1 MPDSTL
7 SDQSISALPLCL
19 VYSDDGVL
27 CRQLTGLLRD
37 RAYLL
42 VAAAPLKLRSLL
54 AGDDPV
60 LLFLDLRQPGARD
73 LIGDLAGPARSRI
86 VTVALGT
93 PGSTPFL
100 AAEDAHLYRVE
111 DVSAIGDLRALR
123 AVAEAALDR
132 VIYMQENQMLRHELA
147 RVNTQASLPHVDSS
161 AGGRTPLGFQQLIKP
176 ARHHEGLEPLFEKI
190 IDGVASS
197 VMVTRVGL
205 FYSQREGQPFKLTAG
220 RYCLNY
226 GLEFSADDPLARWL
240 ERNAQPVS
248 RRSIEQFSEP
258 GARLLLRRALDLLGA
273 ESLIPLNLRGRLVGW
288 IFTGSPFDGSSGRGI
303 DFHSL
308 ALLCE
313 HVTTALENT
322 TLYQEVELQKT
333 LTETLLQMLPAAIVA
348 VEPDGVVRWANE
360 RAEKLFPVLANR
372 RRGLPPPIVEDLNS
386 RIAGLVHAA
395 LAGDPLGA
403 PLVWEAPN
411 TARTYSANVHIMHL
425 AGRSLGVFALIED
438 ITDQLMARAQTEV
451 TERQTLC
458 ADLSAGLAH
467 EIRNPLVALK
477 TFAQLLPQRHADPE
491 FREEFSDLIDREIG
505 RLESLLDLIERFA
518 NPPESTVRPTR
529 ELLHIGDVL
538 KAAQDIVLKEMPT
551 ADARIKFNPRS
562 GPASLHALPPIIG
575 DPGSLTQCFRH
586 LFVNGVEAAL
596 RKSVLPVITVDVVHF
611 DNEGSDNGGGLRLAI
626 VDNGPGIDPELQP
639 RIFSPFCTTKTQGLG
654 LGLPLAQRT
663 ILAHGGRI
671 ELDPGTRGTCVNIV
685 LPLRP
690 RESGGGWSR
699 SFVEPGRA
707 APGSRPAAGSP
718 RVGAGLGRSAGA
730 GAGGGSGS
738 GMAGGSPFPAG
749 GHGMREES
757 DLLARANEIRRRLG
771 MDAPVSPDDL
781 G

>member
-7 SDQSISALPLCL
+7 SDQSIAALPLCL
-19 VYSDDGVL
+19 IYSDDGAL

-73 LIGDLAGPARSRI
+73 LIGEFAGPARSRI

-111 DVSAIGDLRALR
+111 DIGSILDLRTLR
-123 AVAEAALDR
+123 TVAESALDR
-132 VIYMQENQMLRHELA
+132 VNFMQENQMLRHELA
-147 RVNTQASLPHVDSS
+147 RANTQANLPLVDSS
-161 AGGRTPLGFQQLIKP
+161 AGRTPLGFQQLIKP

-205 FYSQREGQPFKLTAG
+205 FYSQRENQPFKLTAG
-220 RYCLNY
+220 RFCLNY

-248 RRSIEQFSEP
+248 RRSIEQLSDP

-308 ALLCE
+308 SVLCE

-372 RRGLPPPIVEDLNS
+372 RRGLPPPIIEDLNS

-438 ITDQLMARAQTEV
+438 ITDQLMTRAQTEV

-477 TFAQLLPQRHADPE
+477 TFAQLLPQRHSDPE
-491 FREEFSDLIDREIG
+491 FREEFSELIDREIG

-518 NPPESTVRPTR
+518 NPPEGAVRPTR
-529 ELLHIGDVL
+529 ESLRIIDVL

-562 GPASLHALPPIIG
+562 GAASMNALPPIIG

-586 LFVNGVEAAL
+586 LLVNGVEAAL
-596 RKSVLPVITVDVVHF
+596 RKSVTPVITVDVVHF
-611 DNEGSDNGGGLRLAI
+611 ETDGAGAGGGLRLAI

-639 RIFSPFCTTKTQGLG
+639 RVFSPFCTTKTQGLG

-690 RESGGGWSR
+690 REGAAWSR

-707 APGSRPAAGSP
+707 APGSRTPDPHRFGAAGI
-718 RVGAGLGRSAGA
+718 GRSS
-730 GAGGGSGS
+730 AGGGESAFS
-738 GMAGGSPFPAG
+738 TGGSRGA
-749 GHGMREES
+749 REEH
-757 DLLARANEIRRRLG
+757 DFGVRAPQSRRRAEH
-771 MDAPVSPDDL
+771 DAPLSHEDL
-781 G
+781 D

>member
-7 SDQSISALPLCL
+7 SDPTIAALPLCL

-54 AGDDPV
+54 AGSDPV
-60 LLFLDLRQPGARD
+60 LLFLDLRQPASRD
-73 LIGDLAGPARSRI
+73 LVSELAGPARSRI
-86 VTVALGT
+86 VTVALGN
-93 PGSTPFL
+93 PGSVPFT

-111 DVSAIGDLRALR
+111 DIALTIDLRAFR
-123 AVAEAALDR
+123 SITESALDR
-132 VIYMQENQMLRHELA
+132 VNYMQENQMLRLELA
-147 RVNTQASLPHVDSS
+147 RVNTQVSMPSSDPSL
-161 AGGRTPLGFQQLIKP
+161 GRPPLGFQQLIKP

-205 FYSQREGQPFKLTAG
+205 FYSPREGQPYRLKAG
-220 RYCLNY
+220 RYCLDY
-226 GLEFSADDPLARWL
+226 GLEFSTDDPLARWL

-248 RRSIEQFSEP
+248 RRSVEMLSEP

-273 ESLIPLNLRGRLVGW
+273 ESLIPLSLRGRLVGW
-288 IFTGSPFDGSSGRGI
+288 IFTGSPFDGSAGRGI

-313 HVTTALENT
+313 HVTAALENT

-333 LTETLLQMLPAAIVA
+333 LTETLLQMLPTAIVA

-372 RRGLPPPIVEDLNS
+372 RRGLPPPIIEDLNS
-386 RIAGLVHAA
+386 RVAGLVHAA

-411 TARTYSANVHIMHL
+411 TARTYSANVHIMQIS
-425 AGRSLGVFALIED
+425 GRSLGVFALIED
-438 ITDQLMARAQTEV
+438 ITDQLMGRAQTEV
-451 TERQTLC
+451 SERQTLC

-491 FREEFSDLIDREIG
+491 FREEFSGLIDREIG

-518 NPPESTVRPTR
+518 NPPENIARPVRET
-529 ELLHIGDVL
+529 LYIHDIL
-538 KAAQDIVLKEMPT
+538 KSAQDIVLKEMPG
-551 ADARIKFNPRS
+551 ADARIRFNPRTGEATMQS
-562 GPASLHALPPIIG
+562 LPPLIG
-575 DPGSLTQCFRH
+575 DPGSLMQCFRH
-586 LFVNGVEAAL
+586 IFVNGIEAAL
-596 RKSVLPVITVDVVHF
+596 RKSVIPVITVDAVHF
-611 DNEGSDNGGGLRLAI
+611 ETDGSSSGGLRLAI
-626 VDNGPGIDPELQP
+626 VDNGPGIDPELRP
-639 RIFSPFCTTKTQGLG
+639 RVFSPFCTTKTQGLG
-654 LGLPLAQRT
+654 LGLPMAQRT

-671 ELDPGTRGTCVNIV
+671 ELDPGARGTCVNIV
-685 LPLRP
+685 LPLNARGGGL
-690 RESGGGWSR
+690 GGGWSNG
-699 SFVEPGRA
+699 FVEPARVSAEAARIAARYAGAASSPRPFSALDPGQRVDPREEEYQRA
-707 APGSRPAAGSP
+707 RVSPGSRRRP
-718 RVGAGLGRSAGA
+718 GA
-730 GAGGGSGS
+730 
-738 GMAGGSPFPAG
+738 
-749 GHGMREES
+749 E
-757 DLLARANEIRRRLG
+757 
-771 MDAPVSPDDL
+771 APMPDDP
-781 G
+781 